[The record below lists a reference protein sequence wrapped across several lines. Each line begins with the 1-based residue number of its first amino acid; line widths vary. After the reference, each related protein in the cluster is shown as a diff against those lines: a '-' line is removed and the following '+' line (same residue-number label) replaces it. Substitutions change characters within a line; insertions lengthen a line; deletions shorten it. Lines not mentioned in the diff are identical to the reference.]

1 MIEERATRVIE
12 APLEEVFAVMSDFW
26 RVPDWVAGVREVRVL
41 SGDPHSLGGRVAHV
55 NELMGR
61 TFETT
66 FEVVEWVP
74 NEVMVFK
81 VLSGPLRGESR
92 ETVEALGPRSTRVEV
107 TVTGDVTG
115 PFRLVRAV
123 AARTARQQ
131 LENSLDNLQKLIE
144 QTRRNDSR
152 TPSR

>member
-1 MIEERATRVIE
+1 MIEERATRVID
-12 APLEEVFAVMSDFW
+12 APLEEVFEVMSDFW

-41 SGDPHSLGGRVAHV
+41 SGDPHSRGGRVAHV

-81 VLSGPLRGESR
+81 VLSGPLTGESR
-92 ETVEALGPRSTRVEV
+92 ETVEALGPSSTRVEI

-115 PFRLVRAV
+115 PFRLMRGV
-123 AARTARQQ
+123 AAHTARHQ
-131 LENSLDNLQKLIE
+131 LQTSLDNLEKLIE
-144 QTRRNDSR
+144 KARRNDSR
-152 TPSR
+152 TPTR